1 MNEIMS
7 TKMINM
13 EIKMKVNEE
22 HNKNNRNKNEIKWR
36 T

>member
-22 HNKNNRNKNEIKWR
+22 HNKKMEIKMK
-36 T
+36 